1 MLSFCLIFCN
11 FGLVLLINVFYNQK
25 SMCIKSY
32 SSSGTSPIKNPSNSI
47 KERIRRNTTDTT
59 QIVTLL
65 NLTKLDYSISPN
77 LNLPWPNRTLHICMI
92 CISNQKK
99 SSIKFRDAKYSWLY
113 TVSIWVFFHEYSP
126 GKGVSYLLKSSLPLP
141 PAS

>member
-1 MLSFCLIFCN
+1 MSYLFN
-11 FGLVLLINVFYNQK
+11 VLLIAINYLTSLKQTHLFFVHLLEYHYIWIIWIKKVNHFQTAKVQPNGAAQLLFNILQFWTGFAHKCVSYNQK

-77 LNLPWPNRTLHICMI
+77 LNLP
-92 CISNQKK
+92 
-99 SSIKFRDAKYSWLY
+99 
-113 TVSIWVFFHEYSP
+113 
-126 GKGVSYLLKSSLPLP
+126 
-141 PAS
+141 